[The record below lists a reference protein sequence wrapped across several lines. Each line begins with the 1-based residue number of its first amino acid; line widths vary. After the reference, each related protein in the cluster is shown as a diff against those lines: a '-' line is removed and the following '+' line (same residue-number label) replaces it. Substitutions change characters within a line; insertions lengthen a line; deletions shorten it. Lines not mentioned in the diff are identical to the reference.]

1 MAVAE
6 PPARFEQVRDK
17 AAGLVDAPSRLQ
29 RLLGQASRKLATLS
43 HGRFGELARQLSLA
57 LEMVRAHLAGEYTE
71 LSKPT
76 LVSLIAALLYFVMP
90 FDAVP
95 DFLFGWGFMDDAAV
109 LAYVVQA
116 LREEI
121 AAFERWQ
128 RGRLSPPKEVEDE
141 L

>member
-76 LVSLIAALLYFVMP
+76 LVSLIAALLYFVTGNL
-90 FDAVP
+90 DNAIEY
-95 DFLFGWGFMDDAAV
+95 ARRAKKSK
-109 LAYVVQA
+109 
-116 LREEI
+116 
-121 AAFERWQ
+121 
-128 RGRLSPPKEVEDE
+128 LSRPGDP
-141 L
+141 